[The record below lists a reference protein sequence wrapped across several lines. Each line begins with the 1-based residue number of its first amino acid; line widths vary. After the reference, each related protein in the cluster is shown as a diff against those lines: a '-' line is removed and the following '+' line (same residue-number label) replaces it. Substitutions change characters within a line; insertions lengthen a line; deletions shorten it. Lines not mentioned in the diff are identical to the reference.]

1 MNFDFSIPLQKDEL
15 LEAHAGQYHVEDVI
29 QPRFLL
35 SKLQDAARAYN
46 SEGVEYILEH
56 FDTYFSIIIHGT
68 KLEWN
73 EINKGFEHILRSVK
87 SLCNQLEAIFQEQ
100 DIDPDIRSKYLNVV
114 KMVMYLFTQIMKTK
128 DVKLA
133 ADNSTNLTLG
143 KKGKKNADEEF
154 CGWTEMDK
162 QGALLALHM
171 LLQQPLSR
179 LWDPPLAEDNF
190 VNMVAEPCYKA
201 LEEQIIKTKSVR
213 ETVFQVLGVL
223 VKKYNHGTSCL
234 IKLVQV
240 LQMAE
245 HAVLPICGGV
255 VQLTKE
261 FGLGTFGP
269 QMVREIAEAL
279 ASTDDEAAGAGTEQ
293 GAARNCGAFLLE
305 LTKELPK
312 EMTNAIATLQPYLES
327 DESYTLRIS
336 VLGMMCEVLSVE
348 LRGEG
353 LSDEQ
358 RAQRDDFLDD
368 LYEHMHDL
376 SAYVRH
382 KRRSS
387 VSSITV
393 SHDICKRNKKKRRCR
408 FCPCM
413 FRILSVSGCCV
424 LQFWSRLQ
432 RENSVPVS
440 RQHSVLERAIG
451 RLKDKAALVRKAAIQ
466 LIKVFLECNPFSAQ
480 LKLDILEEQLAS
492 EQKILDDLQKKLN
505 PGPDPE
511 LIKKWEKIEKD
522 VVNIIKEKMDTL
534 TQDEPDLSQ
543 ATLENLYDAIRRSL
557 KEKDYYKAYL
567 IVKHTERQYPD
578 AKLLRCDM
586 PKSEQID
593 YFVAL
598 MRNIFIIPDRR
609 QSITVPQECENE
621 LALYKRVEEKE
632 SIVAFLQESVHFS
645 RMISE
650 AVPLVN
656 SLLMSK
662 QAGDVSEAIDFFT
675 TAHHFNIESAK
686 VGVANMLLLVW
697 SPDQDKRE
705 AVERAYR
712 EMYLDCD
719 NKAERGRAFTIAK
732 NLVNLMTHVDRGSA
746 LALEHLVEKWV
757 NKGDITPSIIQV
769 FWEMFLKKIDG
780 TTDLDSYAALS
791 FLVMIAKAKPSV
803 ALANLEVI
811 QNHGLTGDYNSRNLS
826 AQLLLSLSKKNQRYP
841 ADHAL
846 FTSVYDSLMETF
858 NKHKNFTSFAA
869 NTIDLIYA
877 ICDTPDVLCTKM
889 LADMYNRV
897 GEFMVKEK
905 DNEEEASIPTELLTR
920 FVFVLGQIALQQLI
934 YLDISVYSELRRR
947 NQVREERKAE
957 EKRKKKAGAFATPAR
972 RGRVDNLRRQTL
984 MNVSNASASSR
995 GQRSASVASKQGTST
1010 NTTMT
1015 EEEAG
1020 LEGAVAD
1027 DADAEYV
1034 RSVCERDVVGAGSAL
1049 ARYTPLLRWLLANPA
1064 RTSARLQAA
1073 AALCFTRFMLVSST
1087 VCEEGLQ
1094 LMVTVLK
1101 RSKNV
1106 SLRTNLTIAFADL
1119 TLRFPN
1125 LTQPWTHHIY
1135 HILSDEELEVRQCAV
1150 KMLSFLVLHEMV
1162 RVKGQIADMA
1172 LCCADKD
1179 ARVAAMTR
1187 LFFKQL
1193 SQKGN
1198 ALYNV
1203 MPDIISR
1210 LSDPE
1215 LNVPEEQYR
1224 VIMKYIT
1231 SLIQKDRQMEAL
1243 VEKLCQRF
1251 KLSTEERQ
1259 WRDLAFCLSLF
1270 TYNERSLKK
1279 LIENLDCYKDKLHCS
1294 SVMESFTTLM
1304 NNTSKMAKNEIKS
1317 LVTELGDKIEE
1328 CFAVRD
1334 GEEGEKGEGSEA
1346 ADTRPPR
1353 ATPRKAPRRGRRRS
1367 SSSPDENEPPNK
1379 PSDTPQSVRKSRRK
1393 IVPRNKTVANDSE
1406 DSDDDE
1412 FQKKPDDN
1420 VFKKPASRKGTRR
1433 RN

>member
-1 MNFDFSIPLQKDEL
+1 MSHFEFAIPLQKDEL
-15 LEAHAGQYHVEDVI
+15 LESHAGQYHVEDVV
-29 QPRFLL
+29 QPRLLL

-46 SEGVEYILEH
+46 SEGVDYILEH
-56 FDTYFSIIIHGT
+56 FDTYFSIIVHGN

-73 EINKGFEHILRSVK
+73 IINKGFDHIVRAAK
-87 SLCNQLEAIFQEQ
+87 NLCNHLELLFQDQE
-100 DIDPDIRSKYLNVV
+100 IDNDVRVKNLNIV
-114 KMVMYLFTQIMKTK
+114 KMVMYLFTQVMKTK
-128 DVKLA
+128 DTKLA
-133 ADNSTNLTLG
+133 ADNSTKLTLG
-143 KKGKKNADEEF
+143 KKGKKASDENEEF
-154 CGWTEMDK
+154 CGWTESDK
-162 QGALLALHM
+162 QAALVTLH
-171 LLQQPLSR
+171 LILQQALSR

-190 VNMVAEPCYKA
+190 VSMVAEPCYKA
-201 LEEQIIKTKSVR
+201 LEEQIIKNKAVR

-223 VKKYNHGTSCL
+223 IKKYNHGTSCL

-240 LQMAE
+240 LQMFE
-245 HAVLPICGGV
+245 HAVLPICTGV
-255 VQLTKE
+255 VQLHKE

-279 ASTDDEAAGAGTEQ
+279 ASSEEENVGAGTEQ

-312 EMTNAIATLQPYLES
+312 EMTGAIATIQPYLES

-353 LSDEQ
+353 LTDEQ
-358 RAQRDDFLDD
+358 RIQRDDFLDE

-382 KRRSS
+382 K
-387 VSSITV
+387 
-393 SHDICKRNKKKRRCR
+393 
-408 FCPCM
+408 
-413 FRILSVSGCCV
+413 V

-432 RENSVPVS
+432 RENCVPVS
-440 RQHSVLERAIG
+440 RQRVVLERAIG
-451 RLKDKAALVRKAAIQ
+451 RLRDKAALVRKAAIQ
-466 LIKVFLECNPFSAQ
+466 LLKVFLECNPFSAQ
-480 LKLDILEEQLAS
+480 LKLELLEEQLES
-492 EQKILDDLQKKLN
+492 EQKILDELQKKLN
-505 PGPDPE
+505 PGPDPD

-522 VVNIIKEKMDTL
+522 VIKMIKEKIDIL
-534 TQDEPDLSQ
+534 TQDEPELSQ
-543 ATLENLYDAIRRSL
+543 ASLDNLYDAIRKHMRD
-557 KEKDYYKAYL
+557 KDYYKAYL

-586 PKSEQID
+586 EKSDQID

-598 MRNIFIIPDRR
+598 MRNIYVIPDRR
-609 QSITVPQECENE
+609 QSISVTQQCENE
-621 LALYKRVEEKE
+621 LALYKRLEEKE
-632 SIVAFLQESVHFS
+632 NIVAFLQESVHFS
-645 RMISE
+645 RMVSE
-650 AVPLVN
+650 AVPLIN
-656 SLLMSK
+656 ALLMSK

-712 EMYLDCD
+712 DMYLECET
-719 NKAERGRAFTIAK
+719 KAERARAFSIGK
-732 NLVNLMTHVDRGSA
+732 RLVALVSHVDRGSA
-746 LALEHLVEKWV
+746 LALEHLVGQWV
-757 NKGDITPSIIQV
+757 ERGDMSPPVIQV

-780 TTDLDSYAALS
+780 TTDMDSYAALS
-791 FLVMIAKAKPSV
+791 LLVMVAKAKPSV
-803 ALANLEVI
+803 AIANMEVI
-811 QNHGLTGDYNSRNLS
+811 QTHGLTADYNSRNLS
-826 AQLLLSLSKKNQRYP
+826 AQLLLALAKKNQRYP
-841 ADHAL
+841 ADHPM
-846 FTSVYDSLMETF
+846 FTSVFESLLETF
-858 NKHKNFTSFAA
+858 SKLNNFVSFAA
-869 NTIDLIYA
+869 NSVDLIYA
-877 ICDTPDVLCTKM
+877 LCDTPETICAKL
-889 LADMYNRV
+889 LAEMYKRI
-897 GEFMVKEK
+897 EEAMVKDKE
-905 DNEEEASIPTELLTR
+905 NEEDVTLPTELLTR
-920 FVFVLGQIALQQLI
+920 FVFVLGHVAMQQLI

-947 NQVREERKAE
+947 NQVREERKIE
-957 EKRKKKAGAFATPAR
+957 EKRKKKTGAFATPGR
-972 RGRVDNLRRQTL
+972 RGRVDDLRRQTL
-984 MNVSNASASSR
+984 MNISNSSASSR
-995 GQRSASVASKQGTST
+995 AQRANSVASNKGPST

-1015 EEEAG
+1015 EEESG

-1034 RSVCERDVVGAGSAL
+1034 RGVCERDIVGAGTAL
-1049 ARYTPLLRWLLANPA
+1049 SRYCALLRWLLSNPA
-1064 RTSARLQAA
+1064 RCPPPLQAA
-1073 AALCFTRFMLVSST
+1073 AALTFTRFMLVSSSM
-1087 VCEEGLQ
+1087 CDEGLQ

-1179 ARVAAMTR
+1179 PRVASMTK

-1243 VEKLCQRF
+1243 IEKLCQRF

-1259 WRDLAFCLSLF
+1259 WRDLAYCLSLF
-1270 TYNERSLKK
+1270 SYNERSLKK
-1279 LIENLDCYKDKLHCS
+1279 LIENLDCYKDKLHCAG
-1294 SVMESFTTLM
+1294 VMESFTTLM
-1304 NNTSKMAKNEIKS
+1304 NNTSKMAKNEIKT

-1334 GEEGEKGEGSEA
+1334 GEEQEGVDEPRA
-1346 ADTRPPR
+1346 GQPPAVRPPAAA
-1353 ATPRKAPRRGRRRS
+1353 ATPRRKQAGRRANRRRNS
-1367 SSSPDENEPPNK
+1367 DTSPDENEPPNNV
-1379 PSDTPQSVRKSRRK
+1379 DTPQSVRKSSRRR
-1393 IVPRNKTVANDSE
+1393 VNRVAANDSDESDEEEEQNKDE
-1406 DSDDDE
+1406 DD
-1412 FQKKPDDN
+1412 
-1420 VFKKPASRKGTRR
+1420 VFKKPPARKTTRKR
-1433 RN
+1433 K

>member
-1 MNFDFSIPLQKDEL
+1 MSHFEFAIPLQKDEL
-15 LEAHAGQYHVEDVI
+15 LESHAGQYHVEDVV
-29 QPRFLL
+29 QPRVLL

-46 SEGVEYILEH
+46 TEGVEYILEH
-56 FDTYFSIIIHGT
+56 FDTYFSIIVHGN

-73 EINKGFEHILRSVK
+73 VINKGFDHIVRAAK
-87 SLCNQLEAIFQEQ
+87 NLCNHLELIFQDQE
-100 DIDPDIRSKYLNVV
+100 IDPEVRVKNLNIV
-114 KMVMYLFTQIMKTK
+114 KMIMYLFSQIMKTK
-128 DVKLA
+128 DIKLA
-133 ADNSTNLTLG
+133 ADNSTKLTLG
-143 KKGKKNADEEF
+143 KKGKKATDDEEF
-154 CGWTEMDK
+154 CGCTESDK
-162 QGALLALHM
+162 QAALVTLH
-171 LLQQPLSR
+171 LVLQQPLSR

-190 VNMVAEPCYKA
+190 VSMVAEPCYKA
-201 LEEQIIKTKSVR
+201 LEEQIIKNKAIR

-223 VKKYNHGTSCL
+223 IKKYNHGTSCL
-234 IKLVQV
+234 IKLAQV
-240 LQMAE
+240 LQMME
-245 HAVLPICGGV
+245 HAVLPICAGV
-255 VQLTKE
+255 VQLHKE

-279 ASTDDEAAGAGTEQ
+279 ASSGDENAGAGTEQ
-293 GAARNCGAFLLE
+293 GAARNCGTFLVE

-312 EMTNAIATLQPYLES
+312 EMTGAIATIQPYLES

-336 VLGMMCEVLSVE
+336 VLGMMCEALSVE

-353 LSDEQ
+353 LADEL

-382 KRRSS
+382 K
-387 VSSITV
+387 
-393 SHDICKRNKKKRRCR
+393 
-408 FCPCM
+408 
-413 FRILSVSGCCV
+413 V

-432 RENSVPVS
+432 RENCVPVT
-440 RQHSVLERAIG
+440 RQRTVLERAIG
-451 RLKDKAALVRKAAIQ
+451 RLRDKAALVRKAAIQ
-466 LIKVFLECNPFSAQ
+466 LLKVFLESNPFSAQ
-480 LKLDILEEQLAS
+480 LKLELLEEQLAT
-492 EQKILDDLQKKLN
+492 EQKILDDLHKKLN
-505 PGPDPE
+505 PGPDPA
-511 LIKKWEKIEKD
+511 LVKKWEKIEKD
-522 VVNIIKEKMDTL
+522 VVDSINKNMDIL
-534 TQDEPDLSQ
+534 TQDEPELSQ
-543 ATLENLYDAIRRSL
+543 ASLDNLYEAIRRHL
-557 KEKDYYKAYL
+557 REKDYFKAYL

-578 AKLLRCDM
+578 ARLLRCDM
-586 PKSEQID
+586 EKSDQVE
-593 YFVAL
+593 YFVGL
-598 MRNIFIIPDRR
+598 LKNIFIIPDRR
-609 QSITVPQECENE
+609 QSISLTQQCENE
-621 LALYKRVEEKE
+621 LALFKRFEEKE

-645 RMISE
+645 RMVSE
-650 AVPLVN
+650 AVPLIN

-712 EMYLDCD
+712 EMYLESEH
-719 NKAERGRAFTIAK
+719 KAERARAFAIAK
-732 NLVNLMTHVDRGSA
+732 KLVALAEHVDRGSA
-746 LALEHLVEKWV
+746 LALDHLVGQWV
-757 NKGDITPSIIQV
+757 ERGDITPAIIQV

-780 TTDLDSYAALS
+780 TTDMDSYAALS
-791 FLVMIAKAKPSV
+791 ILVMIAKAKPSV

-811 QNHGLTGDYNSRNLS
+811 QSHGLTADYNSRNLS
-826 AQLLLSLSKKNQRYP
+826 AQLLLSLAKKNQRYP
-841 ADHAL
+841 ADHSM
-846 FTSVYDSLMETF
+846 FTSIFDSLLETF
-858 NKHKNFTSFAA
+858 SKLNKFVAFAA

-877 ICDTPDVLCTKM
+877 VCDTPETICAKI
-889 LADMYNRV
+889 LAEMYKRIEEN
-897 GEFMVKEK
+897 MVKDAE
-905 DNEEEASIPTELLTR
+905 NEEEATFPTELVTR
-920 FVFVLGQIALQQLI
+920 FVFVLGHVALQQLI
-934 YLDISVYSELRRR
+934 YLDINVYSELRRR
-947 NQVREERKAE
+947 NQVREERKVE
-957 EKRKKKAGAFATPAR
+957 EKRKKKTGAAFATPAR
-972 RGRVDNLRRQTL
+972 RGRIDDLRRQTL

-995 GQRSASVASKQGTST
+995 GQRTNSVASNKGPSA

-1015 EEEAG
+1015 EEETG

-1034 RSVCERDVVGAGSAL
+1034 RGVCERDIVGTGTAL
-1049 ARYTPLLRWLLANPA
+1049 ARYAPLLRWLLANPA
-1064 RTSARLQAA
+1064 RCPPALQAA
-1073 AALCFTRFMLVSST
+1073 AALTYTRFMLVSSSM
-1087 VCEEGLQ
+1087 CEEGLQ

-1179 ARVAAMTR
+1179 PRVASMTK

-1259 WRDLAFCLSLF
+1259 WRDLAYCLSLF
-1270 TYNERSLKK
+1270 SYNERSLRK

-1294 SVMESFTTLM
+1294 GVMDSFTALM
-1304 NNTSKMAKNEIKS
+1304 NNTSKMARNEIKT

-1334 GEEGEKGEGSEA
+1334 GEDAEGGGSGDA
-1346 ADTRPPR
+1346 RV
-1353 ATPRKAPRRGRRRS
+1353 G
-1367 SSSPDENEPPNK
+1367 
-1379 PSDTPQSVRKSRRK
+1379 
-1393 IVPRNKTVANDSE
+1393 
-1406 DSDDDE
+1406 
-1412 FQKKPDDN
+1412 
-1420 VFKKPASRKGTRR
+1420 
-1433 RN
+1433 

>member
-1 MNFDFSIPLQKDEL
+1 MVIDFCIPLQKDEL
-15 LEAHAGQYHVEDVI
+15 LESSAGRYHVEDVV
-29 QPRFLL
+29 QPRLLL
-35 SKLQDAARAYN
+35 SKLQDAARTYN
-46 SEGVEYILEH
+46 TDGVGYILEH

-73 EINKGFEHILRSVK
+73 MINKGFDHILRAVK
-87 SLCNQLEAIFQEQ
+87 CLCNQLETIFQNQ
-100 DIDPDIRSKYLNVV
+100 DIDTEVRCKYLNIV
-114 KMVMYLFTQIMKTK
+114 KMVMYLFTQVMKTK
-128 DVKLA
+128 NAKLA
-133 ADNSTNLTLG
+133 AENSTKLTLG
-143 KKGKKNADEEF
+143 KKGKKNNDEEL
-154 CGWTEMDK
+154 CNWTESEK
-162 QGALLALHM
+162 LEALVAMHM

-190 VNMVAEPCYKA
+190 VVMVAEPCYKA
-201 LEEQIIKTKSVR
+201 LEEQIIKTKTVR

-223 VKKYNHGTSCL
+223 IKKYNHGTSCL
-234 IKLVQV
+234 IKLVQI
-240 LQMAE
+240 LETAE
-245 HAVLPICGGV
+245 HAVMPICAGV

-269 QMVREIAEAL
+269 QMVREIEVAL
-279 ASTDDEAAGAGTEQ
+279 ASSEEESGGAGAEQ
-293 GAARNCGAFLLE
+293 GAAKNCGTFLLE

-312 EMTNAIATLQPYLES
+312 EMTNAISTLQPYLET
-327 DESYTLRIS
+327 DESYTLRIT
-336 VLGMMCEVLSVE
+336 VLGMMCEVVSVE

-353 LSDEQ
+353 LTDKQ
-358 RAQRDDFLDD
+358 RSQRDEFLDE
-368 LYEHMHDL
+368 LFEHMHDL

-382 KRRSS
+382 K
-387 VSSITV
+387 
-393 SHDICKRNKKKRRCR
+393 
-408 FCPCM
+408 
-413 FRILSVSGCCV
+413 V

-432 RENSVPVS
+432 KENSVPVS
-440 RQHSVLERAIG
+440 KQHSVLERAIG

-466 LIKVFLECNPFSAQ
+466 LLKIFLECNPFSAQ
-480 LKLDILEEQLAS
+480 LKLDVLEEQLTS
-492 EQKILDDLQKKLN
+492 EQKILEDLQKKLN
-505 PGPDPE
+505 PGPDPK
-511 LIKKWEKIEKD
+511 LAKKWEQIEED
-522 VVNIIKEKMDTL
+522 VICTIKEKIDTL
-534 TQDEPDLSQ
+534 TQDEPELSQ
-543 ATLENLYDAIRRSL
+543 STLDNLYDAIRNSL
-557 KEKDYYKAYL
+557 KEKNYYKAYL

-586 PKSEQID
+586 PKSDQID

-598 MRNIFIIPDRR
+598 LRNVFITPARR
-609 QSITVPQECENE
+609 QSVTLTQQCENE

-632 SIVAFLQESVHFS
+632 SIVAFLQESVNFC

-662 QAGDVSEAIDFFT
+662 QAGDVNEAIDFFT

-686 VGVANMLLLVW
+686 MGVANMLLLVW

-705 AVERAYR
+705 SVERAYR
-712 EMYLDCD
+712 EMYLECD
-719 NKAERGRAFTIAK
+719 NKAERARAFTIAK
-732 NLVNLMTHVDRGSA
+732 NLVNLLTRVDYGSA
-746 LALEHLVEKWV
+746 LALEHLIAKWIT
-757 NKGDITPSIIQV
+757 KGDITPSIIQV

-780 TTDLDSYAALS
+780 TTDVDSYAALS
-791 FLVMIAKAKPSV
+791 LLAMIAKAKPQV
-803 ALANLEVI
+803 AQANLEVI
-811 QNHGLTGDYNSRNLS
+811 QNHGFTADYDTRNTC
-826 AQLLLSLSKKNQRYP
+826 ARLLLSLSKKDQRYP
-841 ADHAL
+841 ADHTIFNSL
-846 FTSVYDSLMETF
+846 HDSLMETF
-858 NKHKNFTSFAA
+858 NKFQNFYSFAS
-869 NTIDLIYA
+869 NVIDLVYA
-877 ICDTPDVLCTKM
+877 VCDTPDIFCAKLLTE
-889 LADMYNRV
+889 MYKNIETV
-897 GEFMVKEK
+897 TVKDK
-905 DNEEEASIPTELLTR
+905 DNEEDIEVPVELLSR
-920 FVFVLGQIALQQLI
+920 FVFVLGHVALQQLI

-957 EKRKKKAGAFATPAR
+957 EKRKNKVGTFATPAR
-972 RGRVDNLRRQTL
+972 RGRVDDLRRQTL
-984 MNVSNASASSR
+984 MNASNASASSR
-995 GQRSASVASKQGTST
+995 AQRSASVTSNKNASR

-1034 RSVCERDVVGAGSAL
+1034 RSVCERDVVGAGTVL
-1049 ARYTPLLRWLLANPA
+1049 ARYVPLLRWLLTNPTKTCVA
-1064 RTSARLQAA
+1064 IQTAA
-1073 AALCFTRFMLVSST
+1073 AIAFTRFMLVSST

-1094 LMVTVLK
+1094 LMVTILK
-1101 RSKNV
+1101 KSKNV

-1125 LTQPWTHHIY
+1125 LTQPWTCHIY
-1135 HILSDEELEVRQCAV
+1135 DILSDEVLEVRQCAV

-1179 ARVAAMTR
+1179 ARVANMTR

-1215 LNVPEEQYR
+1215 LNVQEEQYR
-1224 VIMKYIT
+1224 FIMKYIT

-1259 WRDLAFCLSLF
+1259 WRDLAYCLSLF
-1270 TYNERSLKK
+1270 TYNERSLRK
-1279 LIENLDCYKDKLHCS
+1279 LIENMDCYKDKLHCS
-1294 SVMESFTTLM
+1294 GVMESFTTLM
-1304 NNTSKMAKNEIKS
+1304 NNTSKLAKNEIKA

-1328 CFAVRD
+1328 CFAVCDR
-1334 GEEGEKGEGSEA
+1334 EEDDSKEESGDNVEKRNDA
-1346 ADTRPPR
+1346 PKP
-1353 ATPRKAPRRGRRRS
+1353 TPRKTVTRRGRRRS
-1367 SSSPDENEPPNK
+1367 SSSPDENEPPPNK
-1379 PSDTPQSVRKSRRK
+1379 PLDTPQSIRKSQRK
-1393 IVPRNKTVANDSE
+1393 VPVRNKNMGNDSE
-1406 DSDDDE
+1406 DSDEEE
-1412 FQKKPDDN
+1412 FQKKSDVY

-1433 RN
+1433 KN

>member
-1 MNFDFSIPLQKDEL
+1 MSTFEFNIPLKKDEL
-15 LEAHAGQYHVEDVI
+15 LECHAGQYHVEDVV
-29 QPRFLL
+29 QPRLLL
-35 SKLQDAARAYN
+35 SKFQDAARAYN
-46 SEGVEYILEH
+46 SDGVDYILEH
-56 FDTYFSIIIHGT
+56 FDTYFSIIVHGT

-73 EINKGFEHILRSVK
+73 VINKGYEHILRTVK
-87 SLCNQLEAIFQEQ
+87 ALCTFLEPILQEKEIES
-100 DIDPDIRSKYLNVV
+100 DVRTKYLNVV
-114 KMVMYLFTQIMKTK
+114 KMTMYLFTQIIKTK
-128 DVKLA
+128 DAKLT
-133 ADNSTNLTLG
+133 ADNSTKLTLG
-143 KKGKKNADEEF
+143 KKGKKTAEEDDL
-154 CGWTEMDK
+154 CGWTESDK
-162 QGALLALHM
+162 LNSLISLHQ

-190 VNMVAEPCYKA
+190 VSMVVEPCYGA
-201 LEEQIIKTKSVR
+201 LENQIIKTKTVR
-213 ETVFQVLGVL
+213 ETVFQILGVL
-223 VKKYNHGTSCL
+223 IKKYNHGTACI
-234 IKLVQV
+234 IKLVQI
-240 LQMAE
+240 LQMVE
-245 HAVLPICGGV
+245 HSISPICAGV
-255 VQLTKE
+255 VQLTKD
-261 FGLGTFGP
+261 FNLGTFGP

-279 ASTDDEAAGAGTEQ
+279 ASSEEENSAGTEQ

-312 EMTNAIATLQPYLES
+312 EMTGAMATIQPYLES

-336 VLGMMCEVLSVE
+336 VLGMMCEILSVE
-348 LRGEG
+348 LSGEG

-358 RAQRDDFLDD
+358 RIQRDDFLDD

-382 KRRSS
+382 K
-387 VSSITV
+387 
-393 SHDICKRNKKKRRCR
+393 
-408 FCPCM
+408 
-413 FRILSVSGCCV
+413 V

-432 RENSVPVS
+432 KQNCVPVA
-440 RQHSVLERAIG
+440 RQQIVLERAIG
-451 RLKDKAALVRKAAIQ
+451 RLCDKAALVRKAAIQ
-466 LIKVFLECNPFSAQ
+466 LLKTFLEYNPFSGH
-480 LKLDILEEQLAS
+480 LKLEVLEEQLAK
-492 EQKILDDLQKKLN
+492 ELKILEDLQKKLN

-511 LIKKWEKIEKD
+511 LVKKWEKVEKD
-522 VVNIIKEKMDTL
+522 VVKTIKEKMDTL
-534 TQDEPDLSQ
+534 TQDEPELSQ
-543 ATLENLYDAIRRSL
+543 ATVENLYESIRQSL
-557 KEKDYYKAYL
+557 RDKNYYKAFL
-567 IVKHTERQYPD
+567 IVKHTERMYPD

-586 PKSEQID
+586 PKSHQIE

-598 MRNIFIIPDRR
+598 LRNIFIIPDRR
-609 QSITVPQECENE
+609 QSMSLTQQCENE
-621 LALYKRVEEKE
+621 LALQKRLEEKE
-632 SIVAFLQESVHFS
+632 GVVAFLQESANFS
-645 RMISE
+645 RTMSE
-650 AVPLVN
+650 AVPLIN

-675 TAHHFNIESAK
+675 AAHHFKIESAK
-686 VGVANMLLLVW
+686 IGVANMLMLVW

-712 EMYLDCD
+712 TMYLECA
-719 NKAERGRAFTIAK
+719 NLPERTCAFTVAQS
-732 NLVNLMTHVDRGSA
+732 LVALAARVDRGSA
-746 LALEHLVEKWV
+746 LALEHLVDKWV
-757 NKGDITPSIIQV
+757 AKGDITPAHIQV
-769 FWEMFLKKIDG
+769 FWEMFLKKING
-780 TTDLDSYAALS
+780 TTDMDSYAALS

-811 QNHGLTGDYNSRNLS
+811 QSYGLTGDYNSRNLS
-826 AQLLLSLSKKNQRYP
+826 AQLLMALSKKGQRYP
-841 ADHAL
+841 PDHAIFTTL
-846 FTSVYDSLMETF
+846 FDSLMETYIKF
-858 NKHKNFTSFAA
+858 NKFVSFAA
-869 NTIDLIYA
+869 NSIDLIYA
-877 ICDTPDVLCTKM
+877 ICDIPDVVCVKI
-889 LADMYNRV
+889 LAEMYKKLEENMEND
-897 GEFMVKEK
+897 G
-905 DNEEEASIPTELLTR
+905 EEESSMPTELLTR
-920 FVFVLGQIALQQLI
+920 FIFVLGHVALQQLI
-934 YLDISVYSELRRR
+934 YLDINVYSELRRR

-957 EKRKKKAGAFATPAR
+957 EKKKKKIGAFATPLR
-972 RGRVDNLRRQTL
+972 RGRADDLRRQTL

-995 GQRSASVASKQGTST
+995 GQRAASVTSSKQTSA

-1015 EEEAG
+1015 EDEAG

-1034 RSVCERDVVGAGSAL
+1034 RGVCERDVAAPGTAL
-1049 ARYTPLLRWLLANPA
+1049 ARYVPLLRHLLAAAPRCPPA
-1064 RTSARLQAA
+1064 LQAA
-1073 AALCFTRFMLVSST
+1073 AALALTRFMLVSSS
-1087 VCEEGLQ
+1087 VCEDGLQ
-1094 LMVTVLK
+1094 LMVTILK

-1106 SLRTNLTIAFADL
+1106 SMRTNLTIAFADL

-1179 ARVAAMTR
+1179 PNVASMTK

-1224 VIMKYIT
+1224 IIMKFIT

-1259 WRDLAFCLSLF
+1259 WRDLAYCLSLF

-1279 LIENLDCYKDKLHCS
+1279 LIENLDCYKDKLHCKG
-1294 SVMESFTTLM
+1294 VMDSFTTLM
-1304 NNTSKMAKNEIKS
+1304 NNTSKMAKNEIKT

-1328 CFAVRD
+1328 CFAVREN
-1334 GEEGEKGEGSEA
+1334 EEGETEQTNGEEMEKDDA
-1346 ADTRPPR
+1346 PK
-1353 ATPRKAPRRGRRRS
+1353 ATPRRKAAAPRRQRVRS
-1367 SSSPDENEPPNK
+1367 ESPDENEPPNRENI
-1379 PSDTPQSVRKSRRK
+1379 SHSVRKSKRK
-1393 IVPRNKTVANDSE
+1393 VTQRTRTATNESDE
-1406 DSDDDE
+1406 SDDEDFE
-1412 FQKKPDDN
+1412 KKEEE
-1420 VFKKPASRKGTRR
+1420 VFKKPATRKGSRR

>member
-15 LEAHAGQYHVEDVI
+15 LESHAGQYHVEDVV
-29 QPRFLL
+29 QPRLLL

-56 FDTYFSIIIHGT
+56 FDSYFSILFHGT

-87 SLCNQLEAIFQEQ
+87 SLCNQLETIFQEQ
-100 DIDPDIRSKYLNVV
+100 DIDPDIRIKYLNVV

-128 DVKLA
+128 DAKLA
-133 ADNSTNLTLG
+133 ADNSTKLTLG

-154 CGWTEMDK
+154 CGWTEADK
-162 QGALLALHM
+162 QGALVALHM

-213 ETVFQVLGVL
+213 ETVFQILGVL

-245 HAVLPICGGV
+245 HAVSPICGGV

-279 ASTDDEAAGAGTEQ
+279 ASTEEDAAGAGTEQ
-293 GAARNCGAFLLE
+293 AAARNCGAFLLE

-312 EMTNAIATLQPYLES
+312 EMTSAIATLQPYLES

-336 VLGMMCEVLSVE
+336 VLGMICEVLSVE

-382 KRRSS
+382 K
-387 VSSITV
+387 
-393 SHDICKRNKKKRRCR
+393 
-408 FCPCM
+408 
-413 FRILSVSGCCV
+413 V

-466 LIKVFLECNPFSAQ
+466 LVKVFLECNPFSAQ

-522 VVNIIKEKMDTL
+522 VVNTIKEKMDTL

-543 ATLENLYDAIRRSL
+543 ATLDNLYDAIRRSL

-609 QSITVPQECENE
+609 QSMSMTQQCENE

-719 NKAERGRAFTIAK
+719 NKAERARSFTIAK

-746 LALEHLVEKWV
+746 LALEHLVEKWI

-780 TTDLDSYAALS
+780 TTDMDSYAALS

-803 ALANLEVI
+803 AQANLEVI

-841 ADHAL
+841 ADHAI

-858 NKHKNFTSFAA
+858 NKNKNFTSFAA
-869 NTIDLIYA
+869 NAVDLIYA

-889 LADMYNRV
+889 LADMYKRIEEV
-897 GEFMVKEK
+897 MVKEK

-934 YLDISVYSELRRR
+934 HLDISVYSELRRR

-972 RGRVDNLRRQTL
+972 RGRADELRRRTL
-984 MNVSNASASSR
+984 MNMSNASASSR
-995 GQRSASVASKQGTST
+995 GQRSASVASNKGTST

-1015 EEEAG
+1015 EEEVG

-1034 RSVCERDVVGAGSAL
+1034 RAVCERDVVGAGTAL

-1064 RTSARLQAA
+1064 GTSVRLQAA
-1073 AALCFTRFMLVSST
+1073 TALCFTRFMLVSST

-1243 VEKLCQRF
+1243 IEKLCQRF

-1279 LIENLDCYKDKLHCS
+1279 LIENLDCFKDKLHCS
-1294 SVMESFTTLM
+1294 GVMESFTVLM
-1304 NNTSKMAKNEIKS
+1304 NNTSKMARNEIKS

-1328 CFAVRD
+1328 CFAVRE
-1334 GEEGEKGEGSEA
+1334 GEEGEKVDGSEGAGGRA
-1346 ADTRPPR
+1346 AR
-1353 ATPRKAPRRGRRRS
+1353 ATPRKAAPRRARRRS

>member
-1 MNFDFSIPLQKDEL
+1 MSHFEFSIPLQKDEL
-15 LEAHAGQYHVEDVI
+15 LESHAGQYHVEDVV
-29 QPRFLL
+29 QARVLL
-35 SKLQDAARAYN
+35 SKLQDAARAFN
-46 SEGVEYILEH
+46 SSGVEYILEH
-56 FDTYFSIIIHGT
+56 FDTYFSIIVHGN

-73 EINKGFEHILRSVK
+73 VMNKGFDHIVRATK
-87 SLCNQLEAIFQEQ
+87 SLCNHLEQILQEKE
-100 DIDPDIRSKYLNVV
+100 IDSEVRVKNLNIL
-114 KMVMYLFTQIMKTK
+114 KMIMYLFTQIMKTK
-128 DVKLA
+128 DTKLA
-133 ADNSTNLTLG
+133 ADNSTKLTLG
-143 KKGKKNADEEF
+143 KKGKKAVDDEEF
-154 CGWTEMDK
+154 CGWTEADK
-162 QGALLALHM
+162 QAALVTLH
-171 LLQQPLSR
+171 LVLQQPLSK

-190 VNMVAEPCYKA
+190 VSMVAEPCYKA
-201 LEEQIIKTKSVR
+201 LEEQIIKNKSVR

-223 VKKYNHGTSCL
+223 IKKYNHGTSCL
-234 IKLVQV
+234 IKLVQI
-240 LQMAE
+240 LQMME
-245 HAVLPICGGV
+245 HSVSPICAGV

-279 ASTDDEAAGAGTEQ
+279 ASSDEENVGAGTEQ

-312 EMTNAIATLQPYLES
+312 EMTNAIATIQPYLES

-336 VLGMMCEVLSVE
+336 VLGMMCEVLIME
-348 LRGEG
+348 LSGEG
-353 LSDEQ
+353 LADEQ

-382 KRRSS
+382 K
-387 VSSITV
+387 
-393 SHDICKRNKKKRRCR
+393 
-408 FCPCM
+408 
-413 FRILSVSGCCV
+413 V
-424 LQFWSRLQ
+424 LQFWCRLQ
-432 RENSVPVS
+432 KENCVPVT
-440 RQHSVLERAIG
+440 RQRTVLERAIG

-466 LIKVFLECNPFSAQ
+466 LLKIFLECNPFSAQ
-480 LKLDILEEQLAS
+480 LKLEILEDQLKTEQDIL
-492 EQKILDDLQKKLN
+492 DNLQKKLN

-511 LIKKWEKIEKD
+511 LVKKWEKIED
-522 VVNIIKEKMDTL
+522 EVTTAIKSGMDIM
-534 TQDEPDLSQ
+534 TQDEPELSQ
-543 ATLENLYDAIRRSL
+543 ASLENLYESIRKHLR
-557 KEKDYYKAYL
+557 EKNYYKAYL
-567 IVKHTERQYPD
+567 LVKHTERQYPE

-586 PKSEQID
+586 EKSDQIN

-598 MRNIFIIPDRR
+598 LRNMYIIPERR
-609 QSITVPQECENE
+609 QSLTQQCETE
-621 LALYKRVEEKE
+621 LALYKRLEEKE

-645 RMISE
+645 RMVSE
-650 AVPLVN
+650 AVPLIN

-675 TAHHFNIESAK
+675 AAHHFNIDAAK
-686 VGVANMLLLVW
+686 MGVANMLLLVW

-712 EMYLDCD
+712 EMYLDCE
-719 NKAERGRAFTIAK
+719 NKAERARSFAIAK
-732 NLVNLMTHVDRGSA
+732 NLVALMTHIDRGSA
-746 LALEHLVEKWV
+746 LALEHLVSKWV
-757 NKGDITPSIIQV
+757 EKGDISTAIIQV

-780 TTDLDSYAALS
+780 TTDMDSYAALS
-791 FLVMIAKAKPSV
+791 LLVMVAKAKPSV
-803 ALANLEVI
+803 AVANLDVVLS
-811 QNHGLTGDYNSRNLS
+811 HGLTADYNSRNLS
-826 AQLLLSLSKKNQRYP
+826 VQLLINLTKKTQRYP
-841 ADHAL
+841 AEHTI
-846 FTSVYDSLMETF
+846 FTSISDSLLETF
-858 NKHKNFTSFAA
+858 SKFDKFMSFAG
-869 NTIDLIYA
+869 NSIDLIYA
-877 ICDTPDVLCTKM
+877 ICDTPEIICGKI
-889 LADMYNRV
+889 LAEMYKRM
-897 GEFMVKEK
+897 EEKMVKDSENQ
-905 DNEEEASIPTELLTR
+905 DEITLPMELLTR
-920 FVFVLGQIALQQLI
+920 FVFVLGQVAMQQLI
-934 YLDISVYSELRRR
+934 YLDIFVYSELRRR
-947 NQVREERKAE
+947 NQVREERKIE
-957 EKRKKKAGAFATPAR
+957 EKRKKKAGAFATPGR
-972 RGRVDNLRRQTL
+972 RGRVDDLRRQTL
-984 MNVSNASASSR
+984 MNISNASASSR
-995 GQRSASVASKQGTST
+995 QQRSASVTSNKGPSV

-1015 EEEAG
+1015 EEESG

-1034 RSVCERDVVGAGSAL
+1034 RGVCERDIVGAGTGL
-1049 ARYTPLLRWLLANPA
+1049 ARYLPLLRYLLANPA
-1064 RTSARLQAA
+1064 RASHNLQAA
-1073 AALCFTRFMLVSST
+1073 AALTFTRFMLVSNA

-1101 RSKNV
+1101 KSKNV
-1106 SLRTNLTIAFADL
+1106 ELRTNLTIAFADL

-1135 HILSDEELEVRQCAV
+1135 HILSDEELEIRQCAV

-1179 ARVAAMTR
+1179 ARVASMTR

-1259 WRDLAFCLSLF
+1259 WRDIAYCLSLF

-1294 SVMESFTTLM
+1294 GVMESFNTLM
-1304 NNTSKMAKNEIKS
+1304 NATAKMAKNEIKA

-1334 GEEGEKGEGSEA
+1334 GEEGNTEEGSECGGA
-1346 ADTRPPR
+1346 SEGEPR
-1353 ATPRKAPRRGRRRS
+1353 KVEAVKATPKRKPAPRRNRRRS
-1367 SSSPDENEPPNK
+1367 SSSPDENEPPNNEK
-1379 PSDTPQSVRKSRRK
+1379 TPPTVRKSSRK
-1393 IVPRNKTVANDSE
+1393 AATRKNKAVVSD
-1406 DSDDDE
+1406 DSDEDFQQKEDE
-1412 FQKKPDDN
+1412 E
-1420 VFKKPASRKGTRR
+1420 VFKKPTVKKTTRR
-1433 RN
+1433 RK

>member
-1 MNFDFSIPLQKDEL
+1 MSHFEFAIPLQKDEL
-15 LEAHAGQYHVEDVI
+15 LESHAGQYHVEDVV
-29 QPRFLL
+29 QPRVLL

-46 SEGVEYILEH
+46 TEGVEYILEH
-56 FDTYFSIIIHGT
+56 FDTYFSIIVHGN

-73 EINKGFEHILRSVK
+73 VINKGFDHIVRAAK
-87 SLCNQLEAIFQEQ
+87 NLCNHLELIFQDQE
-100 DIDPDIRSKYLNVV
+100 IDPEVRVKNLNIV
-114 KMVMYLFTQIMKTK
+114 KMIMYLFSQIMKTK
-128 DVKLA
+128 DIKLA
-133 ADNSTNLTLG
+133 ADNSTKLTLG
-143 KKGKKNADEEF
+143 KKGKKATDDEEF
-154 CGWTEMDK
+154 CGWTESDK
-162 QGALLALHM
+162 QAALVTLH
-171 LLQQPLSR
+171 LVLQQPLSR

-190 VNMVAEPCYKA
+190 VSMVAEPCYKA
-201 LEEQIIKTKSVR
+201 LEEQIIKNKAIR

-223 VKKYNHGTSCL
+223 IKKYNHGTSCL
-234 IKLVQV
+234 IKLAQV
-240 LQMAE
+240 LQMME
-245 HAVLPICGGV
+245 HAVLPICAGV
-255 VQLTKE
+255 VQLHKE

-279 ASTDDEAAGAGTEQ
+279 ASSGDENAGAGTEQ
-293 GAARNCGAFLLE
+293 GAARNCGTFLVE

-312 EMTNAIATLQPYLES
+312 EMTGAIATIQPYLES

-336 VLGMMCEVLSVE
+336 VLGMMCEALSVE

-353 LSDEQ
+353 LADEL

-382 KRRSS
+382 K
-387 VSSITV
+387 
-393 SHDICKRNKKKRRCR
+393 
-408 FCPCM
+408 
-413 FRILSVSGCCV
+413 V

-432 RENSVPVS
+432 RENCVPVT
-440 RQHSVLERAIG
+440 RQRIVLERAIG
-451 RLKDKAALVRKAAIQ
+451 RLRDKAALVRKAAIQ
-466 LIKVFLECNPFSAQ
+466 LLKVFLESNPFSAQ
-480 LKLDILEEQLAS
+480 LKLELLEEQLAT
-492 EQKILDDLQKKLN
+492 EQKILDDLHKKLN

-511 LIKKWEKIEKD
+511 LVKKWEKIEKD
-522 VVNIIKEKMDTL
+522 VVDSINKNMDVL
-534 TQDEPDLSQ
+534 TQDEPELSQ
-543 ATLENLYDAIRRSL
+543 ASLDNLYEAIRRHL
-557 KEKDYYKAYL
+557 REKDYFKAYL

-578 AKLLRCDM
+578 ARLLRCDM
-586 PKSEQID
+586 EKSDQVE
-593 YFVAL
+593 YFVGL
-598 MRNIFIIPDRR
+598 LKNIFIIPDRR
-609 QSITVPQECENE
+609 QSISLTQQCENE
-621 LALYKRVEEKE
+621 LALFKRFEEKE

-645 RMISE
+645 RMVSE
-650 AVPLVN
+650 AVPLIN

-712 EMYLDCD
+712 EMYLESEH
-719 NKAERGRAFTIAK
+719 KAERARAFAIAK
-732 NLVNLMTHVDRGSA
+732 KLVALAEHVDRGSA
-746 LALEHLVEKWV
+746 LALDHLVGQWV
-757 NKGDITPSIIQV
+757 ERGDITPAIIQV

-780 TTDLDSYAALS
+780 TTDMDSYAALS
-791 FLVMIAKAKPSV
+791 ILVMIAKAKPSV

-811 QNHGLTGDYNSRNLS
+811 QSHGLTADYNSRNLS
-826 AQLLLSLSKKNQRYP
+826 AQLLMSLAKKNQRYP
-841 ADHAL
+841 ADHSM
-846 FTSVYDSLMETF
+846 FTSIFDSLLETF
-858 NKHKNFTSFAA
+858 SKLNKFVAFAA

-877 ICDTPDVLCTKM
+877 VCDTPEIICAKI
-889 LADMYNRV
+889 LAEMYKRIEEN
-897 GEFMVKEK
+897 MVKDAE
-905 DNEEEASIPTELLTR
+905 NEEEATFPTELVTR
-920 FVFVLGQIALQQLI
+920 FVFVLGHVALQQLI
-934 YLDISVYSELRRR
+934 YLDINVYSELRRR
-947 NQVREERKAE
+947 NQVREERKVE
-957 EKRKKKAGAFATPAR
+957 EKRKKKNGAAFATPAR
-972 RGRVDNLRRQTL
+972 RGRIDDLRRQTL

-995 GQRSASVASKQGTST
+995 GQRTNSVASNKGPSA

-1015 EEEAG
+1015 EEETG

-1034 RSVCERDVVGAGSAL
+1034 RGVCERDIVGTGTAL
-1049 ARYTPLLRWLLANPA
+1049 ARYAPLLRWLLANPA
-1064 RTSARLQAA
+1064 RCPPALQAA
-1073 AALCFTRFMLVSST
+1073 AALTYTRFMLVSSSM
-1087 VCEEGLQ
+1087 CEEGLQ

-1179 ARVAAMTR
+1179 PRVASMTK

-1259 WRDLAFCLSLF
+1259 WRDLAYCLSLF
-1270 TYNERSLKK
+1270 SYNERSLRK

-1294 SVMESFTTLM
+1294 GVMDSFTALM
-1304 NNTSKMAKNEIKS
+1304 NNTSKMARNEIKT

-1334 GEEGEKGEGSEA
+1334 GEDAEGGGSGDA
-1346 ADTRPPR
+1346 RVGAPPP
-1353 ATPRKAPRRGRRRS
+1353 TPRRRPAPRRNRRRS
-1367 SSSPDENEPPNK
+1367 DSSPDENEPPNNIG
-1379 PSDTPQSVRKSRRK
+1379 TPQSVRKSSRK
-1393 IVPRNKTVANDSE
+1393 VTRAKKVVANDSDE
-1406 DSDDDE
+1406 SDDDDVQE
-1412 FQKKPDDN
+1412 KDDDE
-1420 VFKKPASRKGTRR
+1420 VFKKPPARKTTRR
-1433 RN
+1433 RK

>member
-1 MNFDFSIPLQKDEL
+1 MSHFEFAIPVQKDEL
-15 LEAHAGQYHVEDVI
+15 LESHAGQYHVEDVV
-29 QPRFLL
+29 QQRVLL
-35 SKLQDAARAYN
+35 SKLQEAARAFN
-46 SEGVEYILEH
+46 AEGVEFILEH
-56 FDTYFSIIIHGT
+56 FDTYFSILVHGS

-73 EINKGFEHILRSVK
+73 VINKGFEHIVRASK
-87 SLCNQLEAIFQEQ
+87 SLCNHMDLVLQEPE
-100 DIDPDIRSKYLNVV
+100 IDADVRVKNLNIL
-114 KMVMYLFTQIMKTK
+114 KMMMYLFTQIMKTK
-128 DVKLA
+128 DTKLA
-133 ADNSTNLTLG
+133 ADNSTKLTLG
-143 KKGKKNADEEF
+143 KKGKKATDDEEF
-154 CGWTEMDK
+154 CGWTESDK
-162 QGALLALHM
+162 QAALVTLNLV
-171 LLQQPLSR
+171 LQQPLSK

-190 VNMVAEPCYKA
+190 VSMVAEPCYKA
-201 LEEQIIKTKSVR
+201 LEEQIIKNKSVR

-223 VKKYNHGTSCL
+223 IKKYNHGTSCL

-240 LQMAE
+240 LQMVE
-245 HAVLPICGGV
+245 HAVSPICAGV

-279 ASTDDEAAGAGTEQ
+279 ASSDDENAGAGAEQ

-312 EMTNAIATLQPYLES
+312 EMTSAIATIQPYLES

-348 LRGEG
+348 LTGEG
-353 LSDEQ
+353 LTDEQ
-358 RAQRDDFLDD
+358 RIQRDDFLDD

-382 KRRSS
+382 K
-387 VSSITV
+387 
-393 SHDICKRNKKKRRCR
+393 
-408 FCPCM
+408 
-413 FRILSVSGCCV
+413 V
-424 LQFWSRLQ
+424 LQFWCRLQ
-432 RENSVPVS
+432 RENCVPVN
-440 RQHSVLERAIG
+440 RQRTVLERAIG

-466 LIKVFLECNPFSAQ
+466 LLKIFLECNPFSAQ
-480 LKLDILEEQLAS
+480 LKLEVLEEQLKT
-492 EQKILDDLQKKLN
+492 EQGILDDLQKKLN

-511 LIKKWEKIEKD
+511 LVKKWDSIENDVVSAIKKGMD
-522 VVNIIKEKMDTL
+522 VL
-534 TQDEPDLSQ
+534 TQDEPELSQ
-543 ATLENLYDAIRRSL
+543 ASLENLYDAIRKHL
-557 KEKDYYKAYL
+557 HDKNYYKAYL

-578 AKLLRCDM
+578 AKLLRCEM
-586 PKSEQID
+586 EKSDQIA

-598 MRNIFIIPDRR
+598 LRNIFVIPERSTTSLT
-609 QSITVPQECENE
+609 QQCEQE
-621 LALYKRVEEKE
+621 LAMYKRLEEKE
-632 SIVAFLQESVHFS
+632 NIVAFLQESVYFC
-645 RMISE
+645 RMVSE
-650 AVPLVN
+650 AVPLIN

-712 EMYLDCD
+712 EMYLECE
-719 NKAERGRAFTIAK
+719 NKAERARCFAVAK
-732 NLVNLMTHVDRGSA
+732 QLVSLVAHVDRGSA
-746 LALEHLVEKWV
+746 LALEHLVDKWV
-757 NKGDITPSIIQV
+757 DKGDISPAIIQV

-780 TTDLDSYAALS
+780 TTDADSYAALNL
-791 FLVMIAKAKPSV
+791 LVMVAKAKPSV
-803 ALANLEVI
+803 ALANLDVI
-811 QNHGLTGDYNSRNLS
+811 QSHGLTADYNSRNLS
-826 AQLLLSLSKKNQRYP
+826 VQLLLPLAKKTQRYP
-841 ADHAL
+841 VEHPI
-846 FTSVYDSLMETF
+846 FTSLFDSLMETF
-858 NKHKNFTSFAA
+858 SKLDRFTAFAA
-869 NTIDLIYA
+869 NSIDLIYA
-877 ICDTPDVLCTKM
+877 ICDTPEIVSAKI
-889 LADMYNRV
+889 LAEMYKQV
-897 GEFMVKEK
+897 EDTIVK
-905 DNEEEASIPTELLTR
+905 DIDSEEEITLPTELLTR
-920 FVFVLGQIALQQLI
+920 FVFVLGQVALQQLI
-934 YLDISVYSELRRR
+934 YLDINVYSELRRR
-947 NQVREERKAE
+947 NQVREERKVE
-957 EKRKKKAGAFATPAR
+957 EKRKKKAGAFATPGK
-972 RGRVDNLRRQTL
+972 RGRVDDLRRQTL

-995 GQRSASVASKQGTST
+995 QQRSASVTSNKGPSV

-1034 RSVCERDVVGAGSAL
+1034 RGVCERDIVGAATAL
-1049 ARYTPLLRWLLANPA
+1049 ARYVPLLRWLLANPA
-1064 RTSARLQAA
+1064 KVSSALQAA
-1073 AALCFTRFMLVSST
+1073 AALSYTRFMLVSNA

-1101 RSKNV
+1101 KSKNV

-1179 ARVAAMTR
+1179 ARVASMTK
-1187 LFFKQL
+1187 LFFKNL

-1259 WRDLAFCLSLF
+1259 WRDLAYCLSLF
-1270 TYNERSLKK
+1270 TYNERSLRK

-1294 SVMESFTTLM
+1294 GVMESFNTLM
-1304 NNTSKMAKNEIKS
+1304 NNTSKMARNEIKT

-1334 GEEGEKGEGSEA
+1334 GEEGNTEENSEGGA
-1346 ADTRPPR
+1346 ASGSPPLRSQPVR
-1353 ATPRKAPRRGRRRS
+1353 ATPRRKPAPRRNRRRS
-1367 SSSPDENEPPNK
+1367 SSSPDENETPNTQ
-1379 PSDTPQSVRKSRRK
+1379 DTPSVRKSSRRAAT
-1393 IVPRNKTVANDSE
+1393 RNNKTANVSD
-1406 DSDDDE
+1406 DSDED
-1412 FQKKPDDN
+1412 FQKKEDDE
-1420 VFKKPASRKGTRR
+1420 VFKKPIAKKTTRR
-1433 RN
+1433 RK

>member
-1 MNFDFSIPLQKDEL
+1 MSHFEFAIPLQKDEL
-15 LEAHAGQYHVEDVI
+15 LESHAGQYHVEDVV
-29 QPRFLL
+29 QPRVLL

-46 SEGVEYILEH
+46 TEGVEYILEH
-56 FDTYFSIIIHGT
+56 FDTYFSIIVHGN

-73 EINKGFEHILRSVK
+73 VINKGFDHIVRAAK
-87 SLCNQLEAIFQEQ
+87 NLCNHLELIFQDQE
-100 DIDPDIRSKYLNVV
+100 IDAEVRVKNLNVV
-114 KMVMYLFTQIMKTK
+114 KMIMYLFSQIMKTK
-128 DVKLA
+128 DIKLA
-133 ADNSTNLTLG
+133 ADNSTKLTLG
-143 KKGKKNADEEF
+143 KKGKKATDDEEF
-154 CGWTEMDK
+154 CGWTESDK
-162 QGALLALHM
+162 QAALVTLH
-171 LLQQPLSR
+171 LVLQQPLSR

-190 VNMVAEPCYKA
+190 VSMVAEPCYKA
-201 LEEQIIKTKSVR
+201 LEEQIIKNKAIR

-223 VKKYNHGTSCL
+223 IKKYNHGTSCL
-234 IKLVQV
+234 IKLAQV
-240 LQMAE
+240 LQMME
-245 HAVLPICGGV
+245 HAVLPICAGV
-255 VQLTKE
+255 VQLHKE

-279 ASTDDEAAGAGTEQ
+279 ASSGDENAGAGTEQ
-293 GAARNCGAFLLE
+293 GAARNCGTFLVE

-312 EMTNAIATLQPYLES
+312 EMTGAIATIQPYLES

-336 VLGMMCEVLSVE
+336 VLGMMCEALSVE

-353 LSDEQ
+353 LADEL

-382 KRRSS
+382 K
-387 VSSITV
+387 
-393 SHDICKRNKKKRRCR
+393 
-408 FCPCM
+408 
-413 FRILSVSGCCV
+413 V

-432 RENSVPVS
+432 RENCVPVT
-440 RQHSVLERAIG
+440 RQRVVLERAIG
-451 RLKDKAALVRKAAIQ
+451 RLRDKAALVRKAAIQ
-466 LIKVFLECNPFSAQ
+466 LLKIFLECNPFSAQ
-480 LKLDILEEQLAS
+480 LKLELLEEQLKT
-492 EQKILDDLQKKLN
+492 EEKILEDLQKKLN

-511 LIKKWEKIEKD
+511 LVKKWEKIEKD
-522 VVNIIKEKMDTL
+522 VIASINKNMDVL
-534 TQDEPDLSQ
+534 TQDEPELSQ
-543 ATLENLYDAIRRSL
+543 ASLDNLYEAIRRHL
-557 KEKDYYKAYL
+557 RDKDYYKAYL

-586 PKSEQID
+586 EKSDQVD

-598 MRNIFIIPDRR
+598 LRNIFIIPDRR
-609 QSITVPQECENE
+609 QSISLTQQCENE
-621 LALYKRVEEKE
+621 LALYKRLEEKE

-645 RMISE
+645 RMVSE
-650 AVPLVN
+650 AVPLIN

-712 EMYLDCD
+712 EMYLECEH
-719 NKAERGRAFTIAK
+719 KAERARAFAIAK
-732 NLVNLMTHVDRGSA
+732 KLVALATHVDRGSA
-746 LALEHLVEKWV
+746 LALDHLVGQWV
-757 NKGDITPSIIQV
+757 EKGDITPAIIQV

-780 TTDLDSYAALS
+780 TTDMDSYAALS
-791 FLVMIAKAKPSV
+791 ILVMVAKAKPSV

-811 QNHGLTGDYNSRNLS
+811 QSHGLTGDYNSRNLS

-841 ADHAL
+841 ADHAM
-846 FTSVYDSLMETF
+846 FTSIFESLMDTF
-858 NKHKNFTSFAA
+858 SKLNKFVAFAA
-869 NTIDLIYA
+869 NSIDLIYA
-877 ICDTPDVLCTKM
+877 VCDNPEIICAKILTE
-889 LADMYNRV
+889 MYKRIEEN
-897 GEFMVKEK
+897 MVKDAE
-905 DNEEEASIPTELLTR
+905 NEEEATFPTELVTR
-920 FVFVLGQIALQQLI
+920 FVFVLGHVALQQLI

-947 NQVREERKAE
+947 NQVREERKVE
-957 EKRKKKAGAFATPAR
+957 EKRKKKTGAFATPAR
-972 RGRVDNLRRQTL
+972 RGRVDDLRRQTL
-984 MNVSNASASSR
+984 MNVSGASASSR
-995 GQRSASVASKQGTST
+995 GQRAASVASNKGPSA

-1015 EEEAG
+1015 EEETG

-1034 RSVCERDVVGAGSAL
+1034 RGVCERDIVGAGTAL
-1049 ARYTPLLRWLLANPA
+1049 ARYAPLLRWLLANPA
-1064 RTSARLQAA
+1064 RCTPALQAA
-1073 AALCFTRFMLVSST
+1073 AALTYTRFMLVSSSM
-1087 VCEEGLQ
+1087 CEEGLQ

-1179 ARVAAMTR
+1179 PRVASMTK

-1243 VEKLCQRF
+1243 IEKLCQRF

-1270 TYNERSLKK
+1270 SYNERSLRK

-1294 SVMESFTTLM
+1294 GVMESFTTLM
-1304 NNTSKMAKNEIKS
+1304 NNTSKMAKNEIKT

-1334 GEEGEKGEGSEA
+1334 GEDAEGGGSGGGGGDARAAAEGARA
-1346 ADTRPPR
+1346 APP
-1353 ATPRKAPRRGRRRS
+1353 TPRRRPAPRRNRRRS
-1367 SSSPDENEPPNK
+1367 DSSPDENEPPNNV
-1379 PSDTPQSVRKSRRK
+1379 DTPQSVRKSSRK
-1393 IVPRNKTVANDSE
+1393 VTRTRKPVANDSDE
-1406 DSDDDE
+1406 SDDDDVQE
-1412 FQKKPDDN
+1412 KDDDD
-1420 VFKKPASRKGTRR
+1420 VFKKPPARKTTRR
-1433 RN
+1433 RK

>member
-1 MNFDFSIPLQKDEL
+1 MSNFEFAIPLQKDEL
-15 LEAHAGQYHVEDVI
+15 LESHAGQYHVEDIV
-29 QPRFLL
+29 QPRVLL
-35 SKLQDAARAYN
+35 SKLQDAARAFN
-46 SEGVEYILEH
+46 TDGVDFILEH
-56 FDTYFSIIIHGT
+56 FDTYFSIIVHGS

-73 EINKGFEHILRSVK
+73 VINKGFDHIMRATK
-87 SLCNQLEAIFQEQ
+87 NLCNHFEMLFQEE
-100 DIDPDIRSKYLNVV
+100 IDADMRTKNLNIL
-114 KMVMYLFTQIMKTK
+114 KMMMYLFTQIMKVK

-133 ADNSTNLTLG
+133 ADNSTKLTLG
-143 KKGKKNADEEF
+143 KKGKKTTDDEEF
-154 CGWTEMDK
+154 CGWTESDK
-162 QGALLALHM
+162 QAALVTLHL
-171 LLQQPLSR
+171 LLQHPLSK

-190 VNMVAEPCYKA
+190 VTMVADPCYKA
-201 LEEQIIKTKSVR
+201 LEEQIIKNKSVR

-223 VKKYNHGTSCL
+223 IKKYNHGTSCL

-240 LQMAE
+240 LQMVE
-245 HAVLPICGGV
+245 HAVSPICAGV

-261 FGLGTFGP
+261 FGIGTFGP

-279 ASTDDEAAGAGTEQ
+279 ASTDEENAGAGTEQ

-312 EMTNAIATLQPYLES
+312 EMSNAIATIQPYLES

-353 LSDEQ
+353 LSDTQ

-368 LYEHMHDL
+368 LHEHIHDL

-382 KRRSS
+382 K
-387 VSSITV
+387 
-393 SHDICKRNKKKRRCR
+393 
-408 FCPCM
+408 
-413 FRILSVSGCCV
+413 V
-424 LQFWSRLQ
+424 LQFWCRLQ
-432 RENSVPVS
+432 RENCVPVS
-440 RQHSVLERAIG
+440 RQRTVLERAIG

-466 LIKVFLECNPFSAQ
+466 LLKIFLECNPFSAQ
-480 LKLDILEEQLAS
+480 LKLDILEEQLQT

-505 PGPDPE
+505 PGPDAE
-511 LIKKWEKIEKD
+511 LIKKWEKIEDD
-522 VVNIIKEKMDTL
+522 VVSAIKKGMDIL
-534 TQDEPDLSQ
+534 TQDEPELSQ
-543 ATLENLYDAIRRSL
+543 ASLDNLYEAIRKHLR
-557 KEKDYYKAYL
+557 EKNYYKAYL

-586 PKSEQID
+586 EKSDQID

-598 MRNIFIIPDRR
+598 LRNMFIIPDRR
-609 QSITVPQECENE
+609 QSISLTQQCEQE

-632 SIVAFLQESVHFS
+632 NIVAFLQESVHFS
-645 RMISE
+645 RMVSE
-650 AVPLVN
+650 AVPLIN

-686 VGVANMLLLVW
+686 MGVANMLMLVW
-697 SPDQDKRE
+697 SPDQEKRE

-712 EMYLDCD
+712 DMYLECD
-719 NKAERGRAFTIAK
+719 NKVERARAFAIAK
-732 NLVNLMTHVDRGSA
+732 KLVSLMCHIDRGSA
-746 LALEHLVEKWV
+746 LALEHLVDKWIE
-757 NKGDITPSIIQV
+757 KGDITPAIIQV

-780 TTDLDSYAALS
+780 TTDMDSYAALS

-803 ALANLEVI
+803 AIANLDVI
-811 QNHGLTGDYNSRNLS
+811 QTHGLTADYNSRNLS
-826 AQLLLSLSKKNQRYP
+826 IQLLLPLSKKNQRYP
-841 ADHAL
+841 IEHAIFTAL
-846 FTSVYDSLMETF
+846 FDSLMETF
-858 NKHKNFTSFAA
+858 SKFDKFTSFAA
-869 NTIDLIYA
+869 NSIDFIYA
-877 ICDTPDVLCTKM
+877 VCDTPEILCAKL
-889 LADMYNRV
+889 LAEMYKCI
-897 GEFMVKEK
+897 EEAMVKDAETPE
-905 DNEEEASIPTELLTR
+905 DVSLPTELLTR
-920 FVFVLGQIALQQLI
+920 FVFVLGHVALQQLI

-947 NQVREERKAE
+947 NQVREERKIE
-957 EKRKKKAGAFATPAR
+957 EKRKKKAGAFATPGR
-972 RGRVDNLRRQTL
+972 RGRVDDLRRQTL
-984 MNVSNASASSR
+984 MNASNASASSR
-995 GQRSASVASKQGTST
+995 AQRSASVTSNKGPSA

-1034 RSVCERDVVGAGSAL
+1034 RGVCERDIVCGSAAL
-1049 ARYTPLLRWLLANPA
+1049 ARYVQLLRWLLANPA
-1064 RTSARLQAA
+1064 KVSPKLQAA
-1073 AALCFTRFMLVSST
+1073 AALSFTRFMLVSNA

-1101 RSKNV
+1101 KSKNV

-1179 ARVAAMTR
+1179 ARVASMTR

-1215 LNVPEEQYR
+1215 LNVAEDQYR
-1224 VIMKYIT
+1224 IIMKYIT

-1243 VEKLCQRF
+1243 IEKLCQRF

-1259 WRDLAFCLSLF
+1259 WRDLAYCLSLF
-1270 TYNERSLKK
+1270 TYNERSLRK
-1279 LIENLDCYKDKLHCS
+1279 LIENMDCYKDKLHCNG
-1294 SVMESFTTLM
+1294 VMESFTTLM
-1304 NNTSKMAKNEIKS
+1304 NNTSKMAKAEIKT

-1334 GEEGEKGEGSEA
+1334 NEEQQNTAEECSSEEAKKA
-1346 ADTRPPR
+1346 ATAPER
-1353 ATPRKAPRRGRRRS
+1353 ATPRRRPAPRRNRRRS
-1367 SSSPDENEPPNK
+1367 SSSADENEPPNNV
-1379 PSDTPQSVRKSRRK
+1379 DTPQSVRKSSRK
-1393 IVPRNKTVANDSE
+1393 APTRNKAVNYSD
-1406 DSDDDE
+1406 DSDEE
-1412 FQKKPDDN
+1412 FQKKDEE
-1420 VFKKPASRKGTRR
+1420 VFKKPTTAKKTTRR
-1433 RN
+1433 RK

>member
-1 MNFDFSIPLQKDEL
+1 MSHFEFAIPLQKDEL
-15 LEAHAGQYHVEDVI
+15 LESHAGQYHVEDVV
-29 QPRFLL
+29 QPRLLL

-46 SEGVEYILEH
+46 SDGIGYILEH
-56 FDTYFSIIIHGT
+56 FDTYFSIIVHGN

-73 EINKGFEHILRSVK
+73 IINKGFDHIVRAAK
-87 SLCNQLEAIFQEQ
+87 NLCNQLELIFQDQE
-100 DIDPDIRSKYLNVV
+100 IDADVRVKNLNIV
-114 KMVMYLFTQIMKTK
+114 KMTLYLFTQVMKTK
-128 DVKLA
+128 DTKLA
-133 ADNSTNLTLG
+133 ADNSTKLTLG
-143 KKGKKNADEEF
+143 KKGKKATDDEEF
-154 CGWTEMDK
+154 CGWTESDK
-162 QGALLALHM
+162 QAALIALH
-171 LLQQPLSR
+171 LVLQQPLSR

-190 VNMVAEPCYKA
+190 VSMVAEPCYKA
-201 LEEQIIKTKSVR
+201 LEEQIIKNKVIR

-223 VKKYNHGTSCL
+223 IKKYNHGTSCL

-240 LQMAE
+240 LQMIE
-245 HAVLPICGGV
+245 HAVSPICAGV
-255 VQLTKE
+255 VQLTKD

-279 ASTDDEAAGAGTEQ
+279 ASTDEENAGAGTEQ

-312 EMTNAIATLQPYLES
+312 EMTGAIATIQPYLES

-336 VLGMMCEVLSVE
+336 VLGMMCEVLSVQ

-353 LSDEQ
+353 LADEQ

-382 KRRSS
+382 K
-387 VSSITV
+387 
-393 SHDICKRNKKKRRCR
+393 
-408 FCPCM
+408 
-413 FRILSVSGCCV
+413 V
-424 LQFWSRLQ
+424 LQFWCRLQ
-432 RENSVPVS
+432 RENCVPVS
-440 RQHSVLERAIG
+440 RQRVVLERAIG
-451 RLKDKAALVRKAAIQ
+451 RLRDKAALVRKAAIQ
-466 LIKVFLECNPFSAQ
+466 LLKVFLECNPFSAQ
-480 LKLDILEEQLAS
+480 LKLEMLEEQLKT
-492 EQKILDDLQKKLN
+492 EEKILDEPKKLN

-511 LIKKWEKIEKD
+511 LIKKWQRIEND
-522 VVNIIKEKMDTL
+522 VITTIKEKMDIL
-534 TQDEPDLSQ
+534 TQDEPELSQ
-543 ATLENLYDAIRRSL
+543 ASLENLYEAIRRHL
-557 KEKDYYKAYL
+557 REKDYYKAYL
-567 IVKHTERQYPD
+567 VVKHTERQYPD

-586 PKSEQID
+586 EKID

-598 MRNIFIIPDRR
+598 LKNVFIIPDRR
-609 QSITVPQECENE
+609 QSISMTQQCENE
-621 LALYKRVEEKE
+621 LALYKRLEEKE
-632 SIVAFLQESVHFS
+632 NIVAFLQESVHFS
-645 RMISE
+645 RMVSE
-650 AVPLVN
+650 AVPLIN

-686 VGVANMLLLVW
+686 TGVVNMLMLVW
-697 SPDQDKRE
+697 SPDQDKRS

-712 EMYLDCD
+712 DMYLECEAR
-719 NKAERGRAFTIAK
+719 AERVRAFAAARQLTTLAAR
-732 NLVNLMTHVDRGSA
+732 LDAGAAMALM
-746 LALEHLVEKWV
+746 HLVEQWLE
-757 NKGDITPSIIQV
+757 KGDITPAVIQV

-780 TTDLDSYAALS
+780 TTDTESYAAFSL
-791 FLVMIAKAKPSV
+791 LVMIAKAKPSV

-811 QNHGLTGDYNSRNLS
+811 QSHGLTADYNTRNLS
-826 AQLLLSLSKKNQRYP
+826 VQILLSLTKKNQRYP
-841 ADHAL
+841 ADHSI
-846 FTSVYDSLMETF
+846 FTSVYDSLFEAFTKM
-858 NKHKNFTSFAA
+858 NKFMSFAA
-869 NTIDLIYA
+869 NSVDLFYA
-877 ICDTPDVLCTKM
+877 ICDTPDVICTKL
-889 LADMYNRV
+889 LAEMYKKI
-897 GEFMVKEK
+897 ETTMVSDN
-905 DNEEEASIPTELLTR
+905 DNEEEASLPVELLIR
-920 FVFVLGQIALQQLI
+920 FIFVLGQVALQQLI

-947 NQVREERKAE
+947 NQVREERKIE
-957 EKRKKKAGAFATPAR
+957 EKKKKKAGAFATPAR
-972 RGRVDNLRRQTL
+972 RGRVDDLRRQTL
-984 MNVSNASASSR
+984 MNISGASASSR
-995 GQRSASVASKQGTST
+995 GQRSASVASNKGPST

-1015 EEEAG
+1015 EEETG

-1034 RSVCERDVVGAGSAL
+1034 RGVCERDIVGPGTAL
-1049 ARYTPLLRWLLANPA
+1049 ARYAPLLRWLLANPA
-1064 RTSARLQAA
+1064 RCSPPLQAA
-1073 AALCFTRFMLVSST
+1073 AALTFTRFMLVSNS

-1101 RSKNV
+1101 RSKNA

-1179 ARVAAMTR
+1179 ARVANMTR

-1224 VIMKYIT
+1224 IIMKYIT

-1259 WRDLAFCLSLF
+1259 WRDLAYCLSLF
-1270 TYNERSLKK
+1270 SYNERSLRK
-1279 LIENLDCYKDKLHCS
+1279 LIENLDCYKDKLYCKG
-1294 SVMESFTTLM
+1294 VMECFSTLM
-1304 NNTSKMAKNEIKS
+1304 NNTSKMARTEIKT

-1334 GEEGEKGEGSEA
+1334 GEEGGDGGDGEKRPLA
-1346 ADTRPPR
+1346 APAAAEPAPR
-1353 ATPRKAPRRGRRRS
+1353 ATPRRKPAPRRARRRS
-1367 SSSPDENEPPNK
+1367 SSSPDENEPPCN
-1379 PSDTPQSVRKSRRK
+1379 DATPQSVRKSSRK
-1393 IVPRNKTVANDSE
+1393 PTRTKKAVSYDTDESDEEEQKQE
-1406 DSDDDE
+1406 DD
-1412 FQKKPDDN
+1412 
-1420 VFKKPASRKGTRR
+1420 VFKKPSTRKTTRR
-1433 RN
+1433 RKL

>member
-1 MNFDFSIPLQKDEL
+1 MSNFEFAIPLQKDEL
-15 LEAHAGQYHVEDVI
+15 LESHAGQYHVEDIV
-29 QPRFLL
+29 QPRLLL

-46 SEGVEYILEH
+46 SVGVDYILEH
-56 FDTYFSIIIHGT
+56 FDTYFSIIVHGT

-73 EINKGFEHILRSVK
+73 VINKGFDHMVRTAKNLCTHLDPILK
-87 SLCNQLEAIFQEQ
+87 EQ
-100 DIDPDIRSKYLNVV
+100 DIDADVRTKNLNIV

-128 DVKLA
+128 DAKLA
-133 ADNSTNLTLG
+133 ADNSTKLTLG
-143 KKGKKNADEEF
+143 KKGKKAADDEEF
-154 CGWTEMDK
+154 CGWTESDK
-162 QGALLALHM
+162 QGALITLNL
-171 LLQQPLSR
+171 LLQQPLPR

-190 VNMVAEPCYKA
+190 VSMVAEPCYKA
-201 LEEQIIKTKSVR
+201 LEEQIVKNKTVR
-213 ETVFQVLGVL
+213 EIVFQVLGVL
-223 VKKYNHGTSCL
+223 IKKYNHGTSCL

-240 LQMAE
+240 LQMVE
-245 HAVLPICGGV
+245 HAVSPICAGV

-279 ASTDDEAAGAGTEQ
+279 ASSEEDNGGAGGTEQ

-312 EMTNAIATLQPYLES
+312 EMANAIATLQPYLES

-336 VLGMMCEVLSVE
+336 VLGMMCEVVSVE
-348 LRGEG
+348 LCGEG
-353 LSDEQ
+353 LSDAQ
-358 RAQRDDFLDD
+358 RIQRDDFLDD
-368 LYEHMHDL
+368 LYEHMHDM

-382 KRRSS
+382 K
-387 VSSITV
+387 
-393 SHDICKRNKKKRRCR
+393 
-408 FCPCM
+408 
-413 FRILSVSGCCV
+413 V
-424 LQFWSRLQ
+424 LQFWARLQ
-432 RENSVPVS
+432 REGSVPLA
-440 RQHSVLERAIG
+440 RQRAVLARAAA
-451 RLKDKAALVRKAAIQ
+451 RLRDRAALVRKAAIQ
-466 LIKVFLECNPFSAQ
+466 LLKVFLECNPFSAQ
-480 LKLDILEEQLAS
+480 LKLDLLEEQLKT
-492 EQKILDDLQKKLN
+492 EQEILEDLQKKLN

-511 LIKKWEKIEKD
+511 LVKKWEKIEKD
-522 VVNIIKEKMDTL
+522 VITTIKEKMDIL
-534 TQDEPDLSQ
+534 TQDEPMLSQ
-543 ATLENLYDAIRRSL
+543 ATLENLYDTIRKSIR
-557 KEKDYYKAYL
+557 EKDYYKAFL
-567 IVKHTERQYPD
+567 IVKHTERQYPE

-586 PKSEQID
+586 NKSDQLE

-598 MRNIFIIPDRR
+598 LRNVFVIPERR
-609 QSITVPQECENE
+609 QSLTQQCENE
-621 LALYKRVEEKE
+621 LALYKKVEEKE
-632 SIVAFLQESVHFS
+632 SIVAFLMESVQFS

-650 AVPLVN
+650 AVPLIN

-675 TAHHFNIESAK
+675 TAHHFNIDSAK
-686 VGVANMLLLVW
+686 EGIANMLMLVW
-697 SPDQDKRE
+697 SPDLEKRE

-712 EMYLDCD
+712 EMYLECE
-719 NKAERGRAFTIAK
+719 NKAERGRAFAVAAR
-732 NLVNLMTHVDRGSA
+732 LLRLAARLDRGAA
-746 LALEHLVEKWV
+746 LALQHLVDSWV
-757 NKGDITPSIIQV
+757 ARGDVTPAIVQV

-780 TTDLDSYAALS
+780 TTDTDSYAALS
-791 FLVMIAKAKPSV
+791 ILVMIAKAKPSV
-803 ALANLEVI
+803 AQANIEII
-811 QNHGLTGDYNSRNLS
+811 QEHGLTADYNSRCLS

-841 ADHAL
+841 AEHSM
-846 FTSVYDSLMETF
+846 FTSLFDSLMETF
-858 NKHKNFTSFAA
+858 SNFNKFSSFAGYS
-869 NTIDLIYA
+869 IDFIYA
-877 ICDTPDVLCTKM
+877 VCDTPEAICTKL
-889 LADMYNRV
+889 LAEMYRRI
-897 GEFMVKEK
+897 EKETVKNNE
-905 DNEEEASIPTELLTR
+905 NEEEGSIPTELLLR
-920 FVFVLGQIALQQLI
+920 FIFVLGHIALQQLI
-934 YLDISVYSELRRR
+934 YLDINVYSELRRR
-947 NQVREERKAE
+947 NQVREERRAE

-972 RGRVDNLRRQTL
+972 RGRPDALRRATL
-984 MNVSNASASSR
+984 MNASSASAASRSHRNASLASNKDSN
-995 GQRSASVASKQGTST
+995 T

-1015 EEEAG
+1015 EEETG

-1034 RSVCERDVVGAGSAL
+1034 RAVCERDIVGSDCAL
-1049 ARYTPLLRWLLANPA
+1049 ARYMPLLRHLLASPQATPA
-1064 RTSARLQAA
+1064 LQAA
-1073 AALCFTRFMLVSST
+1073 AALAYTRFMLVSSS

-1094 LMVTVLK
+1094 LMMTVLK

-1106 SLRTNLTIAFADL
+1106 PLRKNLIIAFADL

-1135 HILSDEELEVRQCAV
+1135 HTLSDEELEIRQCAV

-1179 ARVAAMTR
+1179 PRVAAMTR

-1193 SQKGN
+1193 SHKGN

-1215 LNVPEEQYR
+1215 LDVPEEKYR

-1259 WRDLAFCLSLF
+1259 WRDLAYCLSLF

-1294 SVMESFTTLM
+1294 GVMESFTTLM
-1304 NNTSKMAKNEIKS
+1304 NNTSKMARNEIKT

-1328 CFAVRD
+1328 CFAVRE
-1334 GEEGEKGEGSEA
+1334 GEEGERGERAERGEA
-1346 ADTRPPR
+1346 SPEP
-1353 ATPRKAPRRGRRRS
+1353 ATPRRKPARRARRRS
-1367 SSSPDENEPPNK
+1367 STSPDENEPPNTQY
-1379 PSDTPQSVRKSRRK
+1379 TPQSVRKSKRKVAPRANRR
-1393 IVPRNKTVANDSE
+1393 NDSDE
-1406 DSDDDE
+1406 SDE
-1412 FQKKPDDN
+1412 EEQPKKEN
-1420 VFKKPASRKGTRR
+1420 EVFKKPTSRKVTRK

>member
-1 MNFDFSIPLQKDEL
+1 MSHFEFAIPVQKDEL
-15 LEAHAGQYHVEDVI
+15 LESHAGQYHVEDVV
-29 QPRFLL
+29 QQRVLL
-35 SKLQDAARAYN
+35 SKLQEAARAFN
-46 SEGVEYILEH
+46 ADGVEFILEH
-56 FDTYFSIIIHGT
+56 FDTYFSILVHGS

-73 EINKGFEHILRSVK
+73 VINKGFEHIVRASK
-87 SLCNQLEAIFQEQ
+87 SLCNHMDLVLQEPE
-100 DIDPDIRSKYLNVV
+100 IDADVRVKNLNIL
-114 KMVMYLFTQIMKTK
+114 KMMMYLFTQIMKTK
-128 DVKLA
+128 DTKLA
-133 ADNSTNLTLG
+133 ADNSTKLTLG
-143 KKGKKNADEEF
+143 KKGKKATDDEEF
-154 CGWTEMDK
+154 CGWTESDK
-162 QGALLALHM
+162 QAALVTLNLV
-171 LLQQPLSR
+171 LQQPLSK

-190 VNMVAEPCYKA
+190 VSMVAEPCYKA
-201 LEEQIIKTKSVR
+201 LEEQIIKNKSVR

-223 VKKYNHGTSCL
+223 IKKYNHGTSCL

-240 LQMAE
+240 LQMVE
-245 HAVLPICGGV
+245 HAVSPICAGV

-279 ASTDDEAAGAGTEQ
+279 ASSDDENAGAGAEQ

-312 EMTNAIATLQPYLES
+312 EMTSAIATIQPYLES

-348 LRGEG
+348 LTGEG
-353 LSDEQ
+353 LTDEQ
-358 RAQRDDFLDD
+358 RIQRDDFLDD

-382 KRRSS
+382 K
-387 VSSITV
+387 
-393 SHDICKRNKKKRRCR
+393 
-408 FCPCM
+408 
-413 FRILSVSGCCV
+413 V
-424 LQFWSRLQ
+424 LQFWCRLQ
-432 RENSVPVS
+432 RENCVPVN
-440 RQHSVLERAIG
+440 RQRTVLERAIG

-466 LIKVFLECNPFSAQ
+466 LLKIFLECNPFSAQ
-480 LKLDILEEQLAS
+480 LKLEVLEDQLKTEQ
-492 EQKILDDLQKKLN
+492 EILDDLQKKLN

-511 LIKKWEKIEKD
+511 LVKKWDSIENDVVSAIKKG
-522 VVNIIKEKMDTL
+522 MDIL
-534 TQDEPDLSQ
+534 TQDEPELSQ
-543 ATLENLYDAIRRSL
+543 ASLENLYDAIRKHL
-557 KEKDYYKAYL
+557 HDKNYYKAYL

-578 AKLLRCDM
+578 AKLLRCEM
-586 PKSEQID
+586 EKSDQIA

-598 MRNIFIIPDRR
+598 LRNIFVIPERSTTSLT
-609 QSITVPQECENE
+609 QQCEQE
-621 LALYKRVEEKE
+621 LAMYKRLEEKE
-632 SIVAFLQESVHFS
+632 NIVAFLQESVYFC
-645 RMISE
+645 RMVSE
-650 AVPLVN
+650 AVPLIN

-712 EMYLDCD
+712 EMYLECE
-719 NKAERGRAFTIAK
+719 NKAERARCFAVAK
-732 NLVNLMTHVDRGSA
+732 QLVSLVAHVDRGSA
-746 LALEHLVEKWV
+746 LALEHLVDKWV
-757 NKGDITPSIIQV
+757 DKGDISPAIIQV

-780 TTDLDSYAALS
+780 TTDADSYAALNL
-791 FLVMIAKAKPSV
+791 LVMVAKAKPSV
-803 ALANLEVI
+803 ALANLDVI
-811 QNHGLTGDYNSRNLS
+811 QSHGLTADYNSRNLS
-826 AQLLLSLSKKNQRYP
+826 VQLLLPLAKKTQRYP
-841 ADHAL
+841 VEHPI
-846 FTSVYDSLMETF
+846 FTSLFDSLMETF
-858 NKHKNFTSFAA
+858 AKLDRFTAFAA
-869 NTIDLIYA
+869 NSIDLIYA
-877 ICDTPDVLCTKM
+877 ICDTPEIVSAKI
-889 LADMYNRV
+889 LAEMYKQV
-897 GEFMVKEK
+897 EDTIVK
-905 DNEEEASIPTELLTR
+905 DIDSEEEITLPTELLTR
-920 FVFVLGQIALQQLI
+920 FVFVLGQVALQQLI
-934 YLDISVYSELRRR
+934 YLDINVYSELRRR
-947 NQVREERKAE
+947 NQVREERKVE
-957 EKRKKKAGAFATPAR
+957 EKRKKKAGVFATPGK
-972 RGRVDNLRRQTL
+972 RGRVDDLRRQTL

-995 GQRSASVASKQGTST
+995 QQRSASVTSNKGPSV

-1034 RSVCERDVVGAGSAL
+1034 RGVCERDIVGAAAAL
-1049 ARYTPLLRWLLANPA
+1049 ARYVPLLRWLLANPA
-1064 RTSARLQAA
+1064 KVSSALQAA
-1073 AALCFTRFMLVSST
+1073 AALSYTRFMLVSNA

-1101 RSKNV
+1101 KSKNV

-1179 ARVAAMTR
+1179 ARVASMTK
-1187 LFFKQL
+1187 LFFKNL

-1259 WRDLAFCLSLF
+1259 WRDLAYCLSLF
-1270 TYNERSLKK
+1270 TYNERSLRK

-1294 SVMESFTTLM
+1294 GVMESFNTLM
-1304 NNTSKMAKNEIKS
+1304 NNTSKMARNEIKT

-1334 GEEGEKGEGSEA
+1334 GEEGNTEENSEGGA
-1346 ADTRPPR
+1346 ASGSPPLRSQPVR
-1353 ATPRKAPRRGRRRS
+1353 ATPRRKPAPRRNRRRS
-1367 SSSPDENEPPNK
+1367 SSSPDENETPNTQ
-1379 PSDTPQSVRKSRRK
+1379 DTPSVRKSSRRAAT
-1393 IVPRNKTVANDSE
+1393 RNNKTANVSD
-1406 DSDDDE
+1406 DSDED
-1412 FQKKPDDN
+1412 FQKKEDDE
-1420 VFKKPASRKGTRR
+1420 VFKKPIAKKTTRR
-1433 RN
+1433 RK

>member
-1 MNFDFSIPLQKDEL
+1 MNFEFSIPLQKDEL
-15 LEAHAGQYHVEDVI
+15 LESSSGQYHVEDVV
-29 QPRFLL
+29 QPRILL

-46 SEGVEYILEH
+46 SDGVEYILEH
-56 FDTYFSIIIHGT
+56 FDTYFSVIVHGT

-73 EINKGFEHILRSVK
+73 VINKGYEHILRTVK
-87 SLCNQLEAIFQEQ
+87 CLCNQLEVIFQEQ
-100 DIDPDIRSKYLNVV
+100 EIATETRCKYLNIV
-114 KMVMYLFTQIMKTK
+114 KMVMYLFTEIMKTK
-128 DVKLA
+128 DAKLT
-133 ADNSTNLTLG
+133 ADNSTKLTLG
-143 KKGKKNADEEF
+143 KKGKAKNTDEEF
-154 CGWTEMDK
+154 CGWTESDK
-162 QGALLALHM
+162 LEALVALHM
-171 LLQQPLSR
+171 LVQQPLSR

-190 VNMVAEPCYKA
+190 VVMVAYPCYKA
-201 LEEQIIKTKSVR
+201 LEEQIIKNKTVR
-213 ETVFQVLGVL
+213 DTVFQVLGVL
-223 VKKYNHGTSCL
+223 EKKYNHGTACL
-234 IKLVQV
+234 IKLVQILEIV
-240 LQMAE
+240 E
-245 HAVLPICGGV
+245 HAVSPICAGV
-255 VQLTKE
+255 VQLTKN

-269 QMVREIAEAL
+269 QMVREIEVSL
-279 ASTDDEAAGAGTEQ
+279 ASTEEDAGGMGTEQ
-293 GAARNCGAFLLE
+293 GAARNYGAFLLE

-312 EMTNAIATLQPYLES
+312 EMIKAISTLQPYLET
-327 DESYTLRIS
+327 DESYTLRIT
-336 VLGMMCEVLSVE
+336 VLGMMCEVVSVE

-353 LSDEQ
+353 LEEEQ
-358 RAQRDDFLDD
+358 RAQRDEFLDD
-368 LYEHMHDL
+368 LYDHMHDL

-382 KRRSS
+382 K
-387 VSSITV
+387 
-393 SHDICKRNKKKRRCR
+393 
-408 FCPCM
+408 
-413 FRILSVSGCCV
+413 V

-432 RENSVPVS
+432 RENNVPVG
-440 RQHSVLERAIG
+440 RQHAVLERAIG

-466 LIKVFLECNPFSAQ
+466 LLKVFLECNPFSAQ
-480 LKLDILEEQLAS
+480 LKLDVLEEQLAN

-505 PGPDPE
+505 PGPDPG
-511 LIKKWEKIEKD
+511 LIKKWDKIEKD
-522 VVNIIKEKMDTL
+522 VIDTIKEKMDTL
-534 TQDEPDLSQ
+534 TQDEPELSQ
-543 ATLENLYDAIRRSL
+543 ATVENLYDAIRHSL
-557 KEKDYYKAYL
+557 KEKNYFKAYL

-586 PKSEQID
+586 PKSDQID

-598 MRNIFIIPDRR
+598 LRNIFIIPDRR
-609 QSITVPQECENE
+609 QSISSTQQCENE

-632 SIVAFLQESVHFS
+632 SIVAFLQESIHFC

-705 AVERAYR
+705 SVERAYR
-712 EMYLDCD
+712 EMYLECETR
-719 NKAERGRAFTIAK
+719 AERARAFTIAK
-732 NLVNLMTHVDRGSA
+732 NLVTLVAHVDLGSA
-746 LALEHLVEKWV
+746 LALQHLIDKWV
-757 NKGDITPSIIQV
+757 AKEDITPSIIQV

-780 TTDLDSYAALS
+780 TTDEDSYAALS
-791 FLVMIAKAKPSV
+791 LLTMIAKAKPSV

-811 QNHGLTGDYNSRNLS
+811 QTHGLTADYRTRNFCV
-826 AQLLLSLSKKNQRYP
+826 QLLSSLSKKEQRYP
-841 ADHAL
+841 VDHSIMN
-846 FTSVYDSLMETF
+846 SVFDSLMEVF
-858 NKHKNFTSFAA
+858 NKFKNFTSFAA
-869 NTIDLIYA
+869 NSIDLIYA
-877 ICDTPDVLCTKM
+877 ICDTPDVLCEK
-889 LADMYNRV
+889 LLVEMYKKIEEV
-897 GEFMVKEK
+897 LVKDKE
-905 DNEEEASIPTELLTR
+905 NEEEISVPMELLIR
-920 FVFVLGQIALQQLI
+920 FVFTLGHIALQQLI
-934 YLDISVYSELRRR
+934 YLDITVYSELRKR

-957 EKRKKKAGAFATPAR
+957 EKRKKKAGVGFATPAR
-972 RGRVDNLRRQTL
+972 RGRCDDLRRQTL
-984 MNVSNASASSR
+984 MNASNASASSR
-995 GQRSASVASKQGTST
+995 CQRSASVLSNKASTV

-1034 RSVCERDVVGAGSAL
+1034 RAVCERDVAAGGAAL
-1049 ARYTPLLRWLLANPA
+1049 ARYTPLLRWLLSNPA
-1064 RTSARLQAA
+1064 RTTPQAQAA
-1073 AALCFTRFMLVSST
+1073 AALTYTRFMLVSSS

-1094 LMVTVLK
+1094 LIVTVLK
-1101 RSKNV
+1101 KSKNV

-1135 HILSDEELEVRQCAV
+1135 DILSDEELEVRQCAV

-1179 ARVAAMTR
+1179 ARVTAMTR

-1215 LNVPEEQYR
+1215 LKVPEEQYR
-1224 VIMKYIT
+1224 YIMKYIT

-1243 VEKLCQRF
+1243 IEKLCQRF

-1259 WRDLAFCLSLF
+1259 WRDLAYCLSLF
-1270 TYNERSLKK
+1270 TYNERSLRK
-1279 LIENLDCYKDKLHCS
+1279 LIENMDCYKDKLHCPG
-1294 SVMESFTTLM
+1294 VMESFTALM
-1304 NNTSKMAKNEIKS
+1304 NHTSKMAKNEIKA

-1334 GEEGEKGEGSEA
+1334 AEEGDKDGSDGADKHA
-1346 ADTRPPR
+1346 APKP
-1353 ATPRKAPRRGRRRS
+1353 TPRKAPRRGRRRS
-1367 SSSPDENEPPNK
+1367 NSSSDEENEPPNK
-1379 PSDTPQSVRKSRRK
+1379 PPQTPQTLRKSRRK
-1393 IVPRNKTVANDSE
+1393 PATKNKTQVVDSE
-1406 DSDDDE
+1406 DSDDDDFE
-1412 FQKKPDDN
+1412 KKTDDD
-1420 VFKKPASRKGTRR
+1420 VFKKPTTRKGTRR